1 MKSTQ
6 SMTVTTTK
14 LKRKAETMANN
25 VPDNTQT
32 NIPLSVD
39 DAADALLARWTDADE
54 NQPSESDVPEAAD
67 TEPTPETNGSGLV
80 DEQDTE
86 VELDDDQ
93 DLEGPEDELDEDDY
107 EDDDDQEED
116 TEEEAEEARKLS
128 NDDLVSVT
136 VDGETH
142 QVPAKKL
149 ARLYGQEASLTRK
162 SQELATQ
169 RKAAE
174 EAVGKTS
181 AVMQRMLEQAEQAYK
196 PYADVDMLIA
206 SKTMS
211 DSDFTQ
217 LRKEAQQAEDQL
229 KFLRE
234 EADTYYSSM
243 RSEQDKLLQEQAQ
256 TAVKVLQDAVPE
268 WSNELYN
275 DIRTY
280 AVAQGLPEEQVNM
293 IVDPNS
299 IMILNK
305 ARLYDQGKRVASVK
319 RKKASTKK
327 VMRSQ
332 KAPPSNKQLR
342 TEKLAK
348 SRAKLHERGSDIDD
362 IADALMARWEE

>member
-1 MKSTQ
+1 
-6 SMTVTTTK
+6 
-14 LKRKAETMANN
+14 MANN

-67 TEPTPETNGSGLV
+67 TEPTPETNGSDLV

-93 DLEGPEDELDEDDY
+93 DLEGPEEEELDEDEY
-107 EDDDDQEED
+107 EDEDDQEEEE

-181 AVMQRMLEQAEQAYK
+181 AVMQRMLEKAEEAYK

-256 TAVKVLQDAVPE
+256 TAVKVLQEAVPE

>member
-1 MKSTQ
+1 MS
-6 SMTVTTTK
+6 
-14 LKRKAETMANN
+14 NN
-25 VPDNTQT
+25 VPDNS
-32 NIPLSVD
+32 NERIPLSVD

-54 NQPSESDVPEAAD
+54 SQPSEDDVPEATATAPAE
-67 TEPTPETNGSGLV
+67 TEEAELL
-80 DEQDTE
+80 DEQETE
-86 VELDDDQ
+86 VELDDDE
-93 DLEGPEDELDEDDY
+93 DLESPEEMELDED
-107 EDDDDQEED
+107 EELEED
-116 TEEEAEEARKLS
+116 ESDEEEEETEEEEAEEARLLS
-128 NDDLVSVT
+128 DEDLVPVT

-174 EAVGKTS
+174 EAVGKTN
-181 AVMQRMLEQAEQAYK
+181 AVLQRMLEKAEEAYK
-196 PYADVDMLIA
+196 PYADVDMLVA
-206 SKTMS
+206 SKTMT

-217 LRKEAQQAEDQL
+217 LRKEAQQAEEQL

-256 TAVKVLQDAVPE
+256 TAVKVLQEEVPE

-275 DIRTY
+275 DIRSY

-299 IMILNK
+299 IMIINK
-305 ARLYDQGKRVASVK
+305 ARLYDQGKRVATVK

-332 KAPPSNKQLR
+332 KAPPSAKQLR
-342 TEKLAK
+342 AEKLAK
-348 SRAKLHERGSDIDD
+348 SRAKLHQRGSDIDD

>member
-1 MKSTQ
+1 
-6 SMTVTTTK
+6 
-14 LKRKAETMANN
+14 MANN
-25 VPDNTQT
+25 VPDTPNER
-32 NIPLSVD
+32 IPLSVD

-54 NQPSESDVPEAAD
+54 SQPSEDDVPEATATAPAE
-67 TEPTPETNGSGLV
+67 TEEAELI
-80 DEQDTE
+80 DEQEEPE
-86 VELDDDQ
+86 VELDDDE
-93 DLEGPEDELDEDDY
+93 DLEGPEEEVDLDEDDD
-107 EDDDDQEED
+107 EDEIEEEEE
-116 TEEEAEEARKLS
+116 TEEEEEAEEARLLS
-128 NDDLVSVT
+128 EEDLVPVT
-136 VDGETH
+136 VDGKTH

-174 EAVGKTS
+174 EAVGKTN
-181 AVMQRMLEQAEQAYK
+181 AVLQRMLEKAEEAYK
-196 PYADVDMLIA
+196 PYADVDMLVA
-206 SKTMS
+206 SKTMT

-217 LRKEAQQAEDQL
+217 LRKEAQQAEEQL

-256 TAVKVLQDAVPE
+256 TAVKVLQEEVPE

-275 DIRTY
+275 DIRSY

-299 IMILNK
+299 IMIINK
-305 ARLYDQGKRVASVK
+305 ARLYDQGKRVATVK
-319 RKKASTKK
+319 RKKASKK
-327 VMRSQ
+327 KTMRSQ
-332 KAPPSNKQLR
+332 KAPPSSKQLR
-342 TEKLAK
+342 AEKLAK
-348 SRAKLHERGSDIDD
+348 SRAKLHQRGSDIDD

>member
-1 MKSTQ
+1 MS
-6 SMTVTTTK
+6 
-14 LKRKAETMANN
+14 NN
-25 VPDNTQT
+25 VPDNP
-32 NIPLSVD
+32 NERIPLSVD

-54 NQPSESDVPEAAD
+54 SQPSEDDVPEATATAPAE
-67 TEPTPETNGSGLV
+67 TEEAELL

-86 VELDDDQ
+86 VELDDDE
-93 DLEGPEDELDEDDY
+93 DLESPEEMELDDDEELEEDESDE
-107 EDDDDQEED
+107 EEE
-116 TEEEAEEARKLS
+116 TEEEEAEEAHLLS
-128 NDDLVSVT
+128 EEDLVPVT

-174 EAVGKTS
+174 EAVGKTN
-181 AVMQRMLEQAEQAYK
+181 AVLQHMLEKAEKAFK
-196 PYADVDMLIA
+196 PYADVDMLVA
-206 SKTMS
+206 SKTMT

-217 LRKEAQQAEDQL
+217 LRKEAQQAEEQL

-256 TAVKVLQDAVPE
+256 TAVKVLQEEVPE

-275 DIRTY
+275 DIRSY

-299 IMILNK
+299 IMIINK
-305 ARLYDQGKRVASVK
+305 ARLYDQGKRVATVK

-332 KAPPSNKQLR
+332 KAPPSSKQLKA
-342 TEKLAK
+342 EKLAK
-348 SRAKLHERGSDIDD
+348 SRAKLHQRGSDIDD